1 MEKIK
6 IDYTESYDTK
16 ENARKLLEQAYNL
29 FERAEKL
36 RTEEDKKIIEFVSKV
51 AGKDCPMSATTIEQ
65 FFDGTNTYK
74 IAGLLS
80 HSCLADDCKVQKRKE
95 RKVRKYIE
103 CDDNGKPVKN
113 GDIYYKVTEHN
124 VYWTK

>member
-6 IDYTESYDTK
+6 IDYSESYDVK
-16 ENARKLLEQAYNL
+16 ENAWKLIEQAYKL
-29 FERAEKL
+29 FDRAEEL

-51 AGKDCPMSATTIEQ
+51 AGRDCPMSAATLEQ
-65 FFDGTNTYK
+65 FFDGVNTQK

-80 HSCLADDCKVQKRKE
+80 HSCLADRHKVQKRKE
-95 RKVRKYIE
+95 RKVRKFIE

-113 GDIYYKVTEHN
+113 GDIHTVVTEHN
-124 VYWTK
+124 VYWVK